1 MFRAG
6 ELPQRR
12 GSGFGGAG
20 TGMRCACPPQQDD
33 RLGEVAAERRP
44 RTDSR
49 SHASGVGEV
58 GNRIMLATGVAQTPF
73 ETERLPR
80 QDLGILP

>member
-1 MFRAG
+1 
-6 ELPQRR
+6 
-12 GSGFGGAG
+12 
-20 TGMRCACPPQQDD
+20 MRCACPPQQDD